1 MEMPGWMA
9 SAMLRLGMLAQI
21 TVVGRKSGLERTAI
35 VNKKSAPGGGY
46 YVVAGDESHQWARNL
61 RAAGRCKLTVKGA
74 TAELSATELED
85 DERLAAARSL
95 APPFTSADKA
105 VAGPIFRLDPVD

>member
-21 TVVGRKSGLERTAI
+21 TVVGRKSGLERTALI
-35 VNKKSAPGGGY
+35 NKRAGPDGSYLVAAGGE
-46 YVVAGDESHQWARNL
+46 DHQWARNL

-74 TAELSATELED
+74 TREYAAIELEGE
-85 DERLAAARSL
+85 ERAAAAKSL
-95 APPFTSADKA
+95 APPFTDAGKA
-105 VAGPIFRLDPVD
+105 VSGPVFRLEQAD